1 MENIKRAQDS
11 YKRMAAVA
19 SGDYAASMG
28 APGKR
33 STFEEAMLAVPLP
46 TVPEAAPVVATT
58 EPAPA
63 AAQPAAPP
71 APLSSAR
78 SYREACNMIATREV
92 AQTGRVAA
100 SANGMLV
107 TGGSASALS
116 DSLGAIPTLKQT
128 IPGGH
133 GLKEWDPELWEMVM
147 STRVNGGVVTCM
159 GQMADRL
166 RTHVTRGSEYM
177 QGMRF

>member
-1 MENIKRAQDS
+1 
-11 YKRMAAVA
+11 
-19 SGDYAASMG
+19 
-28 APGKR
+28 
-33 STFEEAMLAVPLP
+33 
-46 TVPEAAPVVATT
+46 
-58 EPAPA
+58 
-63 AAQPAAPP
+63 
-71 APLSSAR
+71 
-78 SYREACNMIATREV
+78 MIATREV

-116 DSLGAIPTLKQT
+116 DSLGAIPTLKQS

-133 GLKEWDPELWEMVM
+133 GLKEWDPELWDMVM

-166 RTHVTRGSEYM
+166 RTHVTRGTEYM